1 LSKKNIEFKNH
12 LRKPTKEIMSD
23 DILGYECKFAVHIP
37 SKHND
42 TPDIHL
48 IKEQIHK
55 KDGSIIPNIRF
66 VKNYERPFWITKP
79 NRRIHKQKKE
89 WELEDNL
96 YKKYT
101 TQSKLRNEV
110 AKALGK
116 QWSNE
121 SLKDLSN
128 SPYLYGTDISSTA
141 LIKEQYERKYPNI
154 KSAYSV
160 CTFDIEIDVVYGTKD
175 IIMASAVFKDKAVI
189 SVVKGFVT
197 GLANVKENFYLKV
210 NRYINEYVDKHN
222 LKIEFHI
229 GEDLVDS
236 IKYVFNRIHEWKP
249 DFLAIWSMDFDIP
262 KVIENLEKNNVD
274 PKDVFSDPLV
284 PRQFRICK
292 YKQGPKKKKT
302 ASGVIKPINPALQWH
317 TLISTSSFYVID
329 AMCAYKHI
337 RITQQ
342 EESSYALDA
351 ILQKHLGI
359 RKLKFKEA
367 DEYTGLKWHQFMQS
381 NYKLEYMV
389 YNLFDALSMIELDNE
404 IKDLSYTLPAFA
416 GISDFSDFKSQP
428 KRIADALHFFIIE
441 KEHKILGTVGRQIQE
456 QNNNTSDID
465 EENPP
470 EEDTDEKN
478 EESTT
483 LGLDGWIVTLPAH
496 LTVNGMHVI
505 EEDDSVYSNIRA
517 FVYDSDAV
525 SAYPTATS
533 IANVSKE
540 TTKRELISI
549 QNIDEEIFR
558 AQNLNLVL
566 GRINAIEYCTT
577 MFNMPKPEE
586 LLNIF

>member
-1 LSKKNIEFKNH
+1 
-12 LRKPTKEIMSD
+12 MSD

-37 SKHND
+37 SRHND

-48 IKEQIHK
+48 IKEQVHK
-55 KDGSIIPNIRF
+55 NDGTIVPNIRF
-66 VKNYERPFWITKP
+66 VKNYERPYWITRQNKR
-79 NRRIHKQKKE
+79 NYKQKKE
-89 WELEDNL
+89 WESEDNL
-96 YKKYT
+96 LKKMT
-101 TQSKLRNEV
+101 TQSNLRYEV

-116 QWSNE
+116 QWSKE
-121 SLKDLSN
+121 SLKELSN
-128 SPYLYGTDISSTA
+128 SPYLFGTDISSTA
-141 LIKEQYERKYPNI
+141 LIKKHYQDKYPNLQ
-154 KSAYSV
+154 SAFSI
-160 CTFDIEIDVVYGTKD
+160 CTFDVETDVLYGTNE

-189 SVVKGFVT
+189 SVVGSFVT
-197 GLANVKENFYLKV
+197 GLASVEENFYIKV
-210 NRYINEYVDKHN
+210 NRYIKEYVDKYN

-229 GEDLVDS
+229 GSDLVGS
-236 IKYVFNRIHEWKP
+236 IKHVFSRIHEWKP
-249 DFLAIWSMDFDIP
+249 DFLAIWNMDFDIP
-262 KVIENLEKNNVD
+262 KVMSNLEAYGVD
-274 PKDVFSDPLV
+274 PKDIFSDPIV
-284 PRQFRICK
+284 PSEYRICK

-302 ASGVIKPINPALQWH
+302 ASGVVKPINPALQWH

-367 DEYTGLKWHQFMQS
+367 DQYSGLKWHQFMQA

-389 YNLFDALSMIELDNE
+389 YNLFDSLSMIELDNE
-404 IKDLSYTLPAFA
+404 IKDLAYTLPSFA

-428 KRIADALHFFIIE
+428 KRIADALHFFILE
-441 KEHKILGTVGRQIQE
+441 NERKVLGTVGRQIVE
-456 QNNNTSDID
+456 DNTPGDTSID

-470 EEDTDEKN
+470 EADDSETDDKQ
-478 EESTT
+478 ESTT

-496 LTVNGMHVI
+496 LTVNGMHCVL
-505 EEDDSVYSNIRA
+505 EDSSIYSNIRA

-533 IANVSKE
+533 ITNVSKE

-549 QNIDEEIFR
+549 KDIDEEIFR

-566 GRINAIEYCTT
+566 GRVNSIEYCTT

-586 LLNIF
+586 LLNMF

>member
-1 LSKKNIEFKNH
+1 
-12 LRKPTKEIMSD
+12 MSN

-37 SKHND
+37 SRHND

-48 IKEQIHK
+48 IKEQVHK
-55 KDGSIIPNIRF
+55 KDGTIVPNIRF
-66 VKNYERPFWITKP
+66 VKNYERPYWITRQNKR
-79 NRRIHKQKKE
+79 NYKQKKE
-89 WELEDNL
+89 WESEDNL
-96 YKKYT
+96 LKKMT
-101 TQSKLRNEV
+101 TQSNLRYEV

-116 QWSNE
+116 QWSKE
-121 SLKDLSN
+121 SLKELSN
-128 SPYLYGTDISSTA
+128 SPYLFGTDISSTA
-141 LIKEQYERKYPNI
+141 LIKKQYQDKFPNLQ
-154 KSAYSV
+154 SAYTI
-160 CTFDIEIDVVYGTKD
+160 CTFDVETDVLYGTNEV
-175 IIMASAVFKDKAVI
+175 IMASAVFKDKAVI
-189 SVVKGFVT
+189 SVVGSFVT
-197 GLANVKENFYLKV
+197 GLASIEENFFIKV
-210 NRYINEYVDKHN
+210 NRYIKEYVDKYN

-229 GEDLVDS
+229 GSDLVDT
-236 IKYVFNRIHEWKP
+236 IKHVFSRIHEWKP
-249 DFLAIWSMDFDIP
+249 DFLAIWNMDFDIP
-262 KVIENLEKNNVD
+262 KVMSNLEAYGVD
-274 PKDVFSDPLV
+274 PKDVFSDPIV
-284 PRQFRICK
+284 PSEYRICK

-302 ASGVIKPINPALQWH
+302 ASGVVKPINPALQWH

-367 DEYTGLKWHQFMQS
+367 DQYSGLKWHQFMQA

-389 YNLFDALSMIELDNE
+389 YNLFDSLSMIELDNE
-404 IKDLSYTLPAFA
+404 IKDLAYTLPSFA

-428 KRIADALHFFIIE
+428 KRIADALHFFILE
-441 KEHKILGTVGRQIQE
+441 NERKVLGTVGRQIVE
-456 QNNNTSDID
+456 DNTPVDTSID

-470 EEDTDEKN
+470 EADDSETDDKQ
-478 EESTT
+478 ESTT

-496 LTVNGMHVI
+496 LTVNGMHCVL
-505 EEDDSVYSNIRA
+505 EDSSIYSNIRA

-533 IANVSKE
+533 ITNVSKE

-549 QNIDEEIFR
+549 KDIDEEIFR

-586 LLNIF
+586 LLDIM